1 MKKFLSLLLSIVSL
15 SLVATIN
22 IASAATTAPYSPSE
36 AVTEF
41 ENFYSSSY
49 DQINTDRTKA
59 LEEAKKWEPNADLY
73 QFNIW
78 WADGTEPTYAF
89 LFISETNKDEAYHL
103 IKGIDG
109 TLSGGLIGRKPDWKY
124 NFTGANLVLR
134 NLIPIM
140 KNDPT
145 LLKTLD
151 QYVDPSQNTSV
162 NFTLR
167 TNLNGRVKWFVDFT
181 LDENEKLG
189 KGTEYQVVAPADK
202 RWETK
207 FQIKELHRTMGKV

>member
-1 MKKFLSLLLSIVSL
+1 MKKFLSLVLSIASL
-15 SLVATIN
+15 SLLATIN
-22 IASAATTAPYSPSE
+22 IASAATTYPLSPSE

-41 ENFYSSSY
+41 ENFYSPSY
-49 DQINTDRTKA
+49 DQINTDRNKA
-59 LEEAKKWEPNADLY
+59 LEEARKWDAGADLY

-78 WADGTEPTYAF
+78 WAEGTEPTYAF
-89 LFISETNKDEAYHL
+89 IFISETNKDEAYHL

-109 TLSGGLIGRKPDWKY
+109 SLSGGVIERKPEWKY

-134 NLIPIM
+134 NLLPIM
-140 KNDPT
+140 KNDPN

-151 QYVDPSQNTSV
+151 QYSNPNNDTSV

-167 TNLNGRVKWFVDFT
+167 TNLNGRIKWFIDFT
-181 LDENEKLG
+181 SDPEK
-189 KGTEYQVVAPADK
+189 EYQVIAPADK

-207 FQIKELHRTMGKV
+207 FQIKERQRTPGEA

>member
-1 MKKFLSLLLSIVSL
+1 MKKFLTLLLSITSL
-15 SLVATIN
+15 SLLATAN
-22 IASAATTAPYSPSE
+22 IASAATTYPLSPSE

-41 ENFYSSSY
+41 ENFYSPTY
-49 DQINTDRTKA
+49 DQINADRTKA
-59 LEEAKKWEPNADLY
+59 LEEARKWDAEADLY

-78 WADGTEPTYAF
+78 WAEGTEPTYAF
-89 LFISETNKDEAYHL
+89 LFISETNKEEAFHL

-109 TLSGGLIGRKPDWKY
+109 SLSGGVIERKPEWKY

-151 QYVDPSQNTSV
+151 QYSDPSRNTSV

-167 TNLNGRVKWFVDFT
+167 TNLNGRIKWFINFT
-181 LDENEKLG
+181 SDENIES
-189 KGTEYQVVAPADK
+189 GTSKEYQVIAPADK

-207 FQIKELHRTMGKV
+207 FQIKELQRTAGEA

>member
-1 MKKFLSLLLSIVSL
+1 MKKFLSLVLSIASL
-15 SLVATIN
+15 SLIASIN

-41 ENFYSSSY
+41 ENFFSPSY

-59 LEEAKKWEPNADLY
+59 LEEAKKWDAGADLY

-109 TLSGGLIGRKPDWKY
+109 SLSGGIIGRKPEWKY

-140 KNDPT
+140 KADPT

-151 QYVDPSQNTSV
+151 QYADPDHNTSV

-167 TNLNGRVKWFVDFT
+167 TNLNGRVKWFIDFT
-181 LDENEKLG
+181 SDENIESG
-189 KGTEYQVVAPADK
+189 KGKEYQVVAPADR

-207 FQIKELHRTMGKV
+207 FQIKELHRTAGEV

>member
-1 MKKFLSLLLSIVSL
+1 VLSIASL
-15 SLVATIN
+15 SLIASIN

-41 ENFYSSSY
+41 ENFFSPSY

-59 LEEAKKWEPNADLY
+59 LEEAKKWDAGADLY

-109 TLSGGLIGRKPDWKY
+109 SLSGGIIGRKPEWKY

-140 KNDPT
+140 KADPT

-151 QYVDPSQNTSV
+151 QYADPDHNTSV

-167 TNLNGRVKWFVDFT
+167 TNLNGRVKWFIDFT
-181 LDENEKLG
+181 SDENIESG
-189 KGTEYQVVAPADK
+189 KGKEYQVVAPADR

-207 FQIKELHRTMGKV
+207 FQIKELHRTAGEV